1 MQPQSEP
8 LVRSTA
14 NMIQRTTD
22 IGDIH
27 VRAFSTP
34 AEIRSYHFDPQFK
47 SYPQYKSIFTKRS
60 TLEAFA
66 ALEGTNVTLA
76 LTPDRR
82 IIGFGVLAFPE
93 PDERWA
99 DLGPGAMMEVKAIEV
114 GRGWRGH
121 KIAQDILAMLLTHPR
136 LEQMIVY
143 MVGYSWTW
151 DLDGTRL
158 TAQQYRNML
167 IDLFS
172 AQGFREFQTNEPN
185 LCLKPENLFMGRIGA
200 QVSDRMR
207 KSFKWLCFG
216 IS

>member
-1 MQPQSEP
+1 MVLCSDPNTFQRKTP
-8 LVRSTA
+8 L
-14 NMIQRTTD
+14 
-22 IGDIH
+22 GDIC
-27 VRAFSTP
+27 VRAFCTP
-34 AEIRSYHFDPQFK
+34 AEILSFEFDSQFRA
-47 SYPQYKSIFTKRS
+47 YPQYKSIYTKRR

-66 ALEGTNVTLA
+66 AVEGTNVTLA

-99 DLGPGAMMEVKAIEV
+99 KLGSGTMMEVKAIEV
-114 GRGWRGH
+114 GRVWRSH
-121 KIAQDILAMLLTHPR
+121 KIASDILSMLLTHPR

-151 DLDGTRL
+151 DLDGTGL

-167 IDLFS
+167 IRLFS
-172 AQGFREFQTNEPN
+172 AHGFHEFQTNEPN
-185 LCLKPENLFMGRIGA
+185 LCLKPENLFMGRVGR
-200 QVSDRMR
+200 QVPEHMR
-207 KSFKWLCFG
+207 KAFKWLCFG